1 MFMFWR
7 SAAQSLVASVA
18 LVSLCSICYRLH
30 FNLATVALLLMI
42 VVVVASRFFI
52 NLCLYHRGSL
62 LSTHCSPGFL
72 FRVDDP
78 FDVVAVNAFFITS
91 LIIARLVLT
100 VRQQAEEALSS
111 VSYRVIEAKS
121 RNVAGSQAAS
131 RRHWSTFHLVD
142 T

>member
-1 MFMFWR
+1 MFMFSR

-42 VVVVASRFFI
+42 VVVVASRFSSI
-52 NLCLYHRGSL
+52 SASIIAVLCLAHIAPPAFS
-62 LSTHCSPGFL
+62 

-111 VSYRVIEAKS
+111 VSYRVIEAEEQERRRIASSITKALV
-121 RNVAGSQAAS
+121 NVSPC
-131 RRHWSTFHLVD
+131 
-142 T
+142 